1 MKRLFVPQTNN
12 NCYETDTHNVS
23 LTGNQISTILYILE
37 GYINPSDDYSYDP
50 DFREDVDNIFVQLE
64 GVTDAY
70 HERLE
75 RIDKQLEWYNKGAE

>member
-23 LTGNQISTILYILE
+23 LTGNEISTILYTLE
-37 GYINPSDDYSYDP
+37 GYIQGSDDYN
-50 DFREDVDNIFVQLE
+50 EDSQFAKDINNIFVQLE

-70 HERLE
+70 YERLE
-75 RIDKQLEWYNKGAE
+75 KLEYNQKHEERRIK

>member
-23 LTGNQISTILYILE
+23 LTGNEISTILYTLE
-37 GYINPSDDYSYDP
+37 GYIQGSDDYN
-50 DFREDVDNIFVQLE
+50 EDSQFAKDINNIFDKLE

-70 HERLE
+70 YERLE
-75 RIDKQLEWYNKGAE
+75 KLEYNQKHEERRIK

>member
-1 MKRLFVPQTNN
+1 MKHLFVPQTNN

-37 GYINPSDDYSYDP
+37 GYIDPSDDYAYDP

-70 HERLE
+70 YERLE
-75 RIDKQLEWYNKGAE
+75 KLEYNQKHEERRIK

>member
-23 LTGNQISTILYILE
+23 LTGNEISTILYTLE
-37 GYINPSDDYSYDP
+37 GYIQGSDDYN
-50 DFREDVDNIFVQLE
+50 EDSQFAKDINNIFVKLE

>member
-23 LTGNQISTILYILE
+23 LTGNEISTILYTLE
-37 GYINPSDDYSYDP
+37 GYIQGSDDYN
-50 DFREDVDNIFVQLE
+50 EDSQFAKDINNIFVKLE

-70 HERLE
+70 YERLE
-75 RIDKQLEWYNKGAE
+75 KLEYNQKHEERRIK

>member
-23 LTGNQISTILYILE
+23 LTGNQISTILYTLE
-37 GYINPSDDYSYDP
+37 GYIQGSDDYN
-50 DFREDVDNIFVQLE
+50 EDSQFAKDINNIFDKLE

-70 HERLE
+70 YERLE
-75 RIDKQLEWYNKGAE
+75 KLEYNRKHEERRIK

>member
-37 GYINPSDDYSYDP
+37 GYIQGSDDYN
-50 DFREDVDNIFVQLE
+50 EDSQFAKDINNIFVKLE

-70 HERLE
+70 YERLE
-75 RIDKQLEWYNKGAE
+75 KLEYNQKHEERRIK

>member
-1 MKRLFVPQTNN
+1 MKRPFAPQTNN

-37 GYINPSDDYSYDP
+37 GYIDPTNDNSYDP
-50 DFREDVDNIFVQLE
+50 DCREDIDKIFVQLE

-70 HERLE
+70 YERLE
-75 RIDKQLEWYNKGAE
+75 KLEYNRKHEERRIK

>member
-23 LTGNQISTILYILE
+23 LTGNEISTILYTLE
-37 GYINPSDDYSYDP
+37 GYIQGSDDYN
-50 DFREDVDNIFVQLE
+50 EDSQFAKDINNIFVQLE

-70 HERLE
+70 YERLE
-75 RIDKQLEWYNKGAE
+75 KLEYNRKHEERRIK